1 MEDDGHLLQD
11 ITAAE
16 EHARE
21 STEYESSI
29 RLLSNVGSAYL
40 NTWIGAQLSLP
51 LKLLRVLNWWGLG
64 IDSRQNEKNELL
76 AEHFDKFFVFL
87 SGLK

>member
-1 MEDDGHLLQD
+1 VHWLKVYWEALLLIPEMEDDGHLLQD

-51 LKLLRVLNWWGLG
+51 LKLLRVLN
-64 IDSRQNEKNELL
+64 
-76 AEHFDKFFVFL
+76 
-87 SGLK
+87 